1 MRRSVL
7 AGGERRGGKH
17 FHTFGRRHYDKV
29 MRPLLVLDTCGQ
41 TGYVALLDVDGP
53 ELPVAERSIAPR
65 ETQEQILPAIQSSLA
80 AAALVPAQLAAI
92 AVVTGPGSFTGVRVG
107 LAVAKGLALAASL
120 PLLPCSALAALACT
134 ALLLDPED
142 LDLSPGGP
150 VTAWLDAGRT
160 DIYAGTYTRQPALP
174 PVCLGEQML
183 TRSAAMHSAQGPI
196 LIVEPS
202 LADVQEGT
210 LLVSPAQLQRATCAL
225 AVSLFHAA
233 EFVDPVLV
241 DANYLRVP
249 DAELALRA
257 RQAGA

>member
-1 MRRSVL
+1 
-7 AGGERRGGKH
+7 
-17 FHTFGRRHYDKV
+17 

-41 TGYVALLDVDGP
+41 TGYVALLDADASEP
-53 ELPVAERSIAPR
+53 LLAEQTIAPR
-65 ETQEQILPAIQSSLA
+65 ATQEGILPAIQSSLA
-80 AAALVPAQLAAI
+80 GVALRPSQLAAI

-120 PLLPCSALAALACT
+120 PLLPLSALAALSCAAPAS
-134 ALLLDPED
+134 AL
-142 LDLSPGGP
+142 SNP

-160 DIYAGTYTRQPALP
+160 DIYAGIYSPRPNLP
-174 PVCLGEQML
+174 PLCLAEHML
-183 TRSAAMHSAQGPI
+183 PRSAAMHSAQGPI
-196 LIVEPS
+196 LIAEPP
-202 LADVQEGT
+202 LADILPNT
-210 LLVSPAQLQRATCAL
+210 HLVSPEELQRATRQL

-233 EFVDPVLV
+233 AFVSPALV